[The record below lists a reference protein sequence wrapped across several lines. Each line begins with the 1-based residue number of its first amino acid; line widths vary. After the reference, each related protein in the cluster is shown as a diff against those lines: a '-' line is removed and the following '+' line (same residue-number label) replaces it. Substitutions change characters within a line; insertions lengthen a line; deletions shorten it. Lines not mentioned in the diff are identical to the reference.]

1 VPAPTPARNWPATFG
16 GRPFLVIG
24 RAGMDLYADPP
35 GTRIEAAQRYTAC
48 LGGSSANIAAA
59 LVRQGCPAALVTR
72 VSDDA
77 VGRFVLAELDR
88 YGIGRTHVRPIG
100 GEARNSLAVV
110 ETRLEGCQ
118 SVIYRNGAADFGMDR
133 ADVAAPDHAAHAA
146 LVATG
151 TLLASEPS
159 RGATLHAFALARAA
173 RRPVVFDIDYRPYSW
188 ASAAEAA
195 TVCAEAAALA
205 DIVVGNDVEFGV
217 LAQDAARGLDA
228 ARALAEAGAL
238 VVYKRGERGAV
249 TFDGGALHRTGIYRT
264 EALKPTGAGD
274 AFLGGLL
281 AALAS
286 GAATRTAVLRGSAT
300 AAMVVA
306 RVGCAPA
313 MPTTAEL
320 DAFLAEH
327 PGPTDPED

>member
-1 VPAPTPARNWPATFG
+1 MPSPSPARDWPASFG

-35 GTRIEAAQRYTAC
+35 GTPIEEAHRYTAC

-77 VGRFVLAELDR
+77 VGRFALAELDR
-88 YGIGRTHVRPIG
+88 YGIGRAHVRTIG

-110 ETRLEGCQ
+110 ETRLQDCQ
-118 SVIYRNGAADFGMDR
+118 AVIYRNGAADFGMDR
-133 ADVAAPDHAAHAA
+133 ADVALPDHAAHAA

-151 TLLASEPS
+151 TLLAAEPS
-159 RGATLHAFALARAA
+159 RGASLHAFALARAA
-173 RRPVVFDIDYRPYSW
+173 GRPVVFDIDYRPYSW

-195 TVCAEAAALA
+195 EVCSGAAAQA

-217 LAQDAARGLDA
+217 LAGGAERGLDA
-228 ARALAEAGAL
+228 ARALAKAGAL
-238 VVYKRGERGAV
+238 VVYKRGEKGAI
-249 TFDGGALHRTGIYRT
+249 TFDGAAEHRTGIYRT

-274 AFLGGLL
+274 AFLGGFL
-281 AALAS
+281 AALAA
-286 GAATRTAVLRGSAT
+286 GAETRAAVLRGSAT

-313 MPTTAEL
+313 MPTAAEL
-320 DAFLAEH
+320 AAFLAAH